1 MSNLRD
7 PEQQGLNE
15 PDYTQTS
22 VGMTDADLR
31 STMLSA
37 IRLLAGLCVVMMAI
51 FWLKAG
57 WQSALL
63 VAIGAAISMASL
75 WEWLRLMT
83 AVNQRMDAAKTPGEK
98 PAPMG
103 MVLVGFFARLGLT
116 VVVLY
121 VSLKYLH
128 GTAFALAAGLGLGV
142 LSLTIEALRLMK
154 RWTH

>member
-1 MSNLRD
+1 MSDPQD
-7 PEQQGLNE
+7 PEQQELTE
-15 PDYTQTS
+15 PDYTQTP

-37 IRLLAGLCVVMMAI
+37 IRLLAILCVVTMAI

-57 WQSALL
+57 WQSGLL

-83 AVNQRMDAAKTPGEK
+83 AVNQRMDAAKSPVGK

-103 MVLVGFFARLGLT
+103 MVLFGFFTRLGLT

-154 RWTH
+154 RWTS

>member
-1 MSNLRD
+1 VSF
-7 PEQQGLNE
+7 E
-15 PDYTQTS
+15 PLEPGETDYSQTS

-31 STMLSA
+31 NTMLSA
-37 IRLLAGLCVVMMAI
+37 IRLLAILCLVVMAL
-51 FWLKAG
+51 FWWKSG
-57 WQSALL
+57 WQAALL
-63 VAIGAAISMASL
+63 VVIGSAISMASL

-83 AVNQRMDAAKTPGEK
+83 ALNERMDAAKTPGHK
-98 PAPMG
+98 PSPMG
-103 MVLVGFFARLGLT
+103 MVLFGFFARLGLT

-154 RWTH
+154 RWTK